1 MRTTAAALCG
11 ILLSTLAPPSH
22 AHKWSVECTEGR
34 ACHLQ
39 YIDYK
44 YLKALEVAGLD
55 KDEAMSRFTC
65 RNDMDPPLIA
75 RYKRNGIK
83 IVDKE
88 PMTVLRQLIDGVNPV
103 QLQLTQS
110 AKMEIHHELR
120 AEYVGTLGIYR
131 TQKEAGWFFY
141 CQRRA
146 VADSNG
152 FCTIP
157 RRGQGWKNIV
167 MYDKDCS
174 WANFTQSMTQEQI
187 RRRLES
193 HEGLDYFSYEDCIYP
208 QGCLTNPAVTIDPH
222 MEERDF
228 NMYCRP
234 QPFRSDSEGN
244 IRNDYPFSPALE
256 DWRYQCSV
264 IGVDVPE

>member
-1 MRTTAAALCG
+1 MRITAAALCG
-11 ILLSTLAPPSH
+11 MLLSALAPPSH
-22 AHKWSVECTEGR
+22 AQKWSVECTEGR

-39 YIDYK
+39 YTVFLVGIG
-44 YLKALEVAGLD
+44 E
-55 KDEAMSRFTC
+55 DEANMSRFTC

-110 AKMEIHHELR
+110 AKMEIHHEVR
-120 AEYVGTLGIYR
+120 TEYVGTLGIYR
-131 TQKEAGWFFY
+131 TQKEAGWSFS
-141 CQRRA
+141 CQLRA

-157 RRGQGWKNIV
+157 RRDQGWKHFII
-167 MYDKDCS
+167 YDKDCS
-174 WANFTQSMTQEQI
+174 WANFTHSWTQETISRQ
-187 RRRLES
+187 LES
-193 HEGLDYFSYEDCIYP
+193 HEGFDGGYRSGTFYENCIYP
-208 QGCLTNPAVTIDPH
+208 YGCTPNPNSADPF

-228 NMYCRP
+228 NMYCKP
-234 QPFRSDSEGN
+234 QPVESDREGT
-244 IRNDYPFSPALE
+244 IELDYPFSPNLE